1 MYNKGINFLLN
12 FMSKLTIAGITFIIL
27 GLISGYM
34 QNTYYGYVDAE
45 GVLHDSFFLPL
56 SVLLLILGVLLLII
70 ALLVMLFK
78 KAKKK

>member
-1 MYNKGINFLLN
+1 
-12 FMSKLTIAGITFIIL
+12 MSKLTITGITFIIL
-27 GLISGYM
+27 GLICAYM

-56 SVLLLILGVLLLII
+56 SVILPILGVLLLII
-70 ALLVMLFK
+70 ALVMMLLK